1 MVLLSKKAKQVI
13 LNLLAVVGILLGL
26 IGIGLLI
33 YKITFHLRHGR
44 IYPEKA

>member
-1 MVLLSKKAKQVI
+1 MVLLSKKTKQVI

-33 YKITFHLRHGR
+33 YKIIIGF
-44 IYPEKA
+44 